1 MGSQAKYK
9 PSFLI
14 ALLLLLCI
22 TAGLNYSKILLP
34 LDRLAYDL
42 QIRNA
47 QREPLEDIVIIAIDK
62 YSLDRIGRWPWSRD
76 VHAGFLEKISEVQ
89 TRAVVLDIVFSEPS
103 DNALNDQKLAKA
115 IAKNSNVVL
124 PVAPE
129 IDRGVNSLTENLPIK
144 ILLDGA
150 AGVGHVDRELD
161 LDAVSRR
168 SYLYAGL
175 SDSIKWPSIAL
186 QAINVAG
193 SDLGID
199 DPKMYYERD
208 FDRDRIQRWSRSN
221 EFLLPFAGRPGT
233 FKRIS
238 YAQVLAEDF
247 DLQSLSNKYI
257 LVGATAFGMGDVIS
271 TPVSGESS
279 PMPGIEVIAN
289 EIDSLLQ
296 GLMITTVGF
305 VPALIISCLTVV
317 CSFFLWG
324 YLAPRYSLFIA
335 AGLIA
340 GIFLIDAWVLHQYRI
355 WFPPANLI
363 FGVGIGYLGWIWGR
377 LVETVKYLNSE
388 INRLGEVTMP
398 LIDVTHRDANK
409 AFEYLMNVDGFLG
422 GAIED
427 VQGRTLFEW
436 ENPNQRASEKAG
448 LPNVMTVSAP
458 VSRNEGKW
466 KLSLQID
473 EKFILRSDAEK
484 IAQLLTTFYQAE
496 LPRRSRTP
504 VEFINSRIEL
514 VKQAHTKLFLLN
526 NFISQ
531 IIDQLHNSVVVT
543 DSFGNIVMANQG
555 TDQLLGMDRD
565 KIEDLSV
572 IELLQQFHFQ
582 ESPDWSSVFSKVMFN
597 GEQFA
602 VEATSE
608 SGRYLLV
615 EVTRYKMDDGSNF
628 GLVINCID
636 VTKLKETEQSRR
648 ELLAFLSHD
657 LRSPLASL
665 IATSDLAKI
674 RPEYRES
681 ENFVKSIK
689 DNAKRALQLADDFLA
704 LVRAESINTESFE
717 PVNFTNVVIESVNSI
732 ESSARTKQINIEKHV
747 DEDQRVFVNGDQSIL
762 ERVVINLIS
771 NAIKY
776 SPAGRAVEVGMN
788 IDDNLLYFWVKDNG
802 YGIREQDQE
811 KIFQRFETINHSK
824 NSEAAG
830 TGLGLT
836 FVKSSVERHSGQ
848 ITVESEKGKGSC
860 FRITLPLLGKKKIA
874 QSGKVSFR
882 ESNHQ

>member
-1 MGSQAKYK
+1 MGFKGKLK
-9 PSFLI
+9 PTFLV

-22 TAGLNYSKILLP
+22 TIALNYSKILVP

-42 QIRNA
+42 QIRSA
-47 QREPLEDIVIIAIDK
+47 EREPLDDIVIIAIDK
-62 YSLDRIGRWPWSRD
+62 FSLDELGRWPWSRD
-76 VHAGFLEKISEVQ
+76 VHARFLDKVSEVQ
-89 TRAVVLDIVFSEPS
+89 PKAVVMDIAFSEPS
-103 DNALNDQKLAKA
+103 DISLHDQKLA
-115 IAKNSNVVL
+115 ISITNNSKVIL

-129 IDRGVNSLTENLPIK
+129 VDKGIRSLTENLPIK

-168 SYLYAGL
+168 SYLFAGM

-186 QAINVAG
+186 QAIYVAG

-199 DPKMYYERD
+199 GPNKFYDSGYGDSQYR
-208 FDRDRIQRWSRSN
+208 RWSRSN
-221 EFLLPFAGRPGT
+221 EYLLPFAGKPAT
-233 FKRIS
+233 FQRIS
-238 YAQVLAEDF
+238 YAQVLADDF
-247 DLQSLSNKYI
+247 DLQSLNNKYV
-257 LVGATAFGMGDVIS
+257 LVGATAFGLGDVIS

-289 EIDSLLQ
+289 EIDALLQ
-296 GLMITTVGF
+296 DLMITEVGF
-305 VPALIISCLTVV
+305 IPGLVISSSIVV
-317 CSFFLWG
+317 LSFLLWG
-324 YLAPRYSLFIA
+324 FLAPRYSLFIA

-340 GIFLIDAWVLHQYRI
+340 TIFFIDAWVLHHYRV
-355 WFPPANLI
+355 WFAPANLV
-363 FGVGIGYLGWIWGR
+363 FCVALGYLGWIWGR

-388 INRLGEVTMP
+388 LNRLAEVSMP
-398 LIDVTHRDANK
+398 LIDVSHKDANK

-422 GAIED
+422 GAIND

-436 ENPNQRASEKAG
+436 ENTDAKSGKKNLNES
-448 LPNVMTVSAP
+448 LVTVTAP
-458 VSRNEGKW
+458 VLRNEGIW
-466 KLSLQID
+466 KLSLQFD
-473 EKFILRSDAEK
+473 EKYILRKDAEK
-484 IAQLLTTFYQAE
+484 IAQQLTTFYQADM
-496 LPRRSRTP
+496 PYRSRTP
-504 VEFINSRIEL
+504 VEFINSKIEL
-514 VKQAHTKLFLLN
+514 VKQAHTRLFLLN

-531 IIDQLHNSVVVT
+531 VIDQLHNSVVVT
-543 DSFGNIVMANQG
+543 DSFGNIVMANRG
-555 TDQLLGMDRD
+555 TDQLLEMDRNNV
-565 KIEDLSV
+565 EDLSV
-572 IELLQQFHFQ
+572 VELLQHFNFQ
-582 ESPDWSSVFSKVMFN
+582 ENPDWSQVFSNVMFN

-602 VEATSE
+602 VEAKSK
-608 SGRYLLV
+608 SGRFMLV
-615 EVTRYKMDDGSNF
+615 EVTRYKVDDDSNF
-628 GLVINCID
+628 GLVFNFID

-704 LVRAESINTESFE
+704 LVRAESISAESFE

-732 ESSARTKQINIEKHV
+732 ESSARTKQITIVKDL
-747 DEDQRVFVNGDQSIL
+747 DEDQRAFVSGDQSIL

-776 SPAGRAVEVGMN
+776 SPAERKVEVGMSVKEEV
-788 IDDNLLYFWVKDNG
+788 LSFWVKDNG

-811 KIFQRFETINHSK
+811 KVFKRFETINHSK
-824 NSEAAG
+824 NTDDAG

-836 FVKSSVERHSGQ
+836 FVKSSVERHNGQ
-848 ITVESEKGKGSC
+848 ITLDSAKGKGSC
-860 FRITLPLLGKKKIA
+860 FRITLPLLNRKKTA
-874 QSGKVSFR
+874 QLQKVSYKQP
-882 ESNHQ
+882 N